1 MEEKI
6 YNLLTYISSESKG
19 KYTLF
24 NKSELMKKYGDGTV
38 TEDEFTSLADS
49 LAATGYIDVKYSDK
63 EVILMRSLG
72 KSLTAMPDVKPE
84 TVEAA
89 EVKDGDAFHN
99 FLRFFISFLGGFSG
113 ALVGIAVFAA
123 MS

>member
-19 KYTLF
+19 KYSLF
-24 NKSELMKKYGDGTV
+24 NKSKLMKKYGDGTV

-49 LAATGYIDVKYSDK
+49 LAAMGYIDIKYSDK
-63 EVILMRSLG
+63 EVILMRTLG
-72 KSLTAMPDVKPE
+72 KSLTAMPDATPE
-84 TVEAA
+84 PVEVT
-89 EVKDGDAFHN
+89 EVKNDDLIHS
-99 FLRFFISFLGGFSG
+99 FLRFFIAFLGGFSG

>member
-1 MEEKI
+1 
-6 YNLLTYISSESKG
+6 
-19 KYTLF
+19 
-24 NKSELMKKYGDGTV
+24 MKKYGDGTV
-38 TEDEFTSLADS
+38 TEDEFTS

-89 EVKDGDAFHN
+89 EVKDDDAFHN

>member
-1 MEEKI
+1 
-6 YNLLTYISSESKG
+6 
-19 KYTLF
+19 
-24 NKSELMKKYGDGTV
+24 MKKYGDGTV
-38 TEDEFTSLADS
+38 TKDEFTSLADS

-89 EVKDGDAFHN
+89 EVKDDDAFHN